1 MEAVHQTFFAKYSC
15 FTTNIIYDKKQKK
28 DNKHVACH
36 RTCIKNLLVHFI
48 LIILDQFKM
57 QSYVY

>member
-1 MEAVHQTFFAKYSC
+1 ML
-15 FTTNIIYDKKQKK
+15 
-28 DNKHVACH
+28 HV
-36 RTCIKNLLVHFI
+36 IELVLKTYWFI